1 MFYWR
6 WFNHPRHP
14 LLRLLF
20 AALGAVALVG
30 VLTLGFFALIAFAF
44 IGTIVAI
51 TRALARSHVAATAAP
66 HARPA
71 ADHPRVIEG
80 EFVVVD
86 PRTASPQR

>member
-1 MFYWR
+1 MLYWR

-20 AALGAVALVG
+20 AVLGVVALVG

-44 IGTIVAI
+44 IGTIVAL
-51 TRALARSHVAATAAP
+51 TRALARPHVAATAAP
-66 HARPA
+66 QVHPA

-86 PRTASPQR
+86 PHSATPQR